1 MNDLLFPPDRSLQMF
16 NPAIET
22 RLNEQILAKHLISKV
37 VGQQMFNPETGLN
50 EQTSHQQGGQQTDL
64 WFCSQIPNIWERKK
78 PT

>member
-22 RLNEQILAKHLISKV
+22 GLNEQILAKHLISKV

-50 EQTSHQQGGQQTDL
+50 EQTSYQQAGHKLNFGSAVKYQM
-64 WFCSQIPNIWERKK
+64 NIWERR
-78 PT
+78 

>member
-50 EQTSHQQGGQQTDL
+50 EQTSYQ
-64 WFCSQIPNIWERKK
+64 
-78 PT
+78 